1 MEKEA
6 LITAMKTSISEEEI
20 LIATNTLLKVIGSRF
35 RVQGSR
41 VTTDGQCSQF

>member
-20 LIATNTLLKVIGSRF
+20 LIAANTLHNGLVAWMVETQDENSKTVNW
-35 RVQGSR
+35 
-41 VTTDGQCSQF
+41 